1 MGLETA
7 PRSTKLFEARAFV
20 VTFSVH
26 GHNTVANPF
35 HTKSMGQQ
43 KTSNRLLL
51 CLAFLTRSL
60 LSLKGMLIEK
70 RGAKSNFS
78 FLKKIVT
85 LIILYPLPRGSLPKN
100 FVTRQI
106 VINMHNTHLLVHNIY
121 SS

>member
-70 RGAKSNFS
+70 RGAKSNVS

-106 VINMHNTHLLVHNIY
+106 VLSTCILTY
-121 SS
+121 

>member
-43 KTSNRLLL
+43 KNSNRLLL

-70 RGAKSNFS
+70 R
-78 FLKKIVT
+78 
-85 LIILYPLPRGSLPKN
+85 
-100 FVTRQI
+100 
-106 VINMHNTHLLVHNIY
+106 
-121 SS
+121 